1 MNKSKSIFNKWIIL
15 GLIFFLFASILF
27 IYNKYD
33 DIKAGRRSEEIVDIL
48 NKSVNDLGKI
58 DYSEDDIRD
67 ISMPVNK
74 IGKYNIIG
82 KIVIDK
88 LDLEL
93 PIIEDWDYTKL
104 KVSPCRF
111 NGSVYENNMVIA
123 GHNYNKHF
131 GRLYKLNKNDVIKF
145 VDVEG
150 RLFVYELLQQEVLD
164 PTKVEK
170 FVDNSNDAWDLTL
183 FTCNLNRNL
192 RNTFRFKRIS

>member
-1 MNKSKSIFNKWIIL
+1 MKKSKSIFNKWIIL
-15 GLIFFLFASILF
+15 GLIFFLFSVILF
-27 IYNKYD
+27 FYNKYD
-33 DIKAGRRSEEIVDIL
+33 DMKAGRRSEEIVDIL
-48 NKSVNDLGKI
+48 NKSVNDLEKI
-58 DYSEDDIRD
+58 DYSEDEIRN
-67 ISMPVNK
+67 ISMPVVK
-74 IGKYNIIG
+74 IGNYNIIG

-131 GRLYKLNKNDVIKF
+131 GRLYELNKNDVIKF

-170 FVDNSNDAWDLTL
+170 FVDNSNHSWDLTL
-183 FTCNLNRNL
+183 FTCNLNGNL
-192 RNTFRFKRIS
+192 RNTFRFKRVS

>member
-15 GLIFFLFASILF
+15 GLIFFLFALILF

-33 DIKAGRRSEEIVDIL
+33 DMKAGRRSEEIVDIL
-48 NKSVNDLGKI
+48 NKSVNDLEKI
-58 DYSEDDIRD
+58 DYSEDEIRY
-67 ISMPVNK
+67 ILMPVVK
-74 IGKYNIIG
+74 IGNYNIIG

-131 GRLYKLNKNDVIKF
+131 GRLYELNKNDVIKF

-164 PTKVEK
+164 PAKVEK

-183 FTCNLNRNL
+183 FTCNLNGNL
-192 RNTFRFKRIS
+192 RNTFRFKRVS